1 MRQLLRNAV
10 ADPRAYAQSFYRV
23 HVRRRPED
31 RLMRRWARRTYAEGH
46 EATWLGIKLGKL
58 PEDLWIYQEVIHE
71 TRPQLIVETGTAFGG
86 SAHFFASLFDL
97 MGGDGRV
104 VSVDLWLRGDVP
116 EHPRIEYIQGSS
128 TEPAIVDQVRQ
139 RAEALERVM
148 VVLDSDHSGDHVL
161 GELRAY
167 APLVTVGNY
176 LVVEDTY
183 LHGRPLVPGFGPG
196 PGDARDAFLRE
207 TDDFEIDRSRNRYG
221 LTQNPDGWL
230 RRVR

>member
-1 MRQLLRNAV
+1 MRELLRKAA
-10 ADPRAYAQSFYRV
+10 ADPRAYLGSFYRV

-31 RLMRRWARRTYAEGH
+31 RLMRRWARRTYVGGH
-46 EATWLGIKLGKL
+46 ETTWLGIKLGKL

-71 TRPQLIVETGTAFGG
+71 TRPDVIVETGTAFGG

-97 MGGDGRV
+97 LGGGRV
-104 VSVDLWLRGDVP
+104 VSVDLDLRGDVP
-116 EHPRIEYIQGSS
+116 QHPRVDYVQGSS
-128 TEPAIVDQVRQ
+128 TDPDIVEQVRE
-139 RAEALERVM
+139 RVRGAERVM

-161 GELRAY
+161 AELRAY

-196 PGDARDAFLRE
+196 PGDARDTFLRE
-207 TDDFEIDRSRNRYG
+207 TSEFEIDRSRNRYG